1 MTPYA
6 SSEELETE
14 LLAFL
19 RHFLES
25 DDGATAAAGL
35 ALVDGPAILELAV
48 ANPNATV
55 HADLK
60 ARTASAGRADEAGA
74 RVSIT
79 AEGLHNLL
87 LDRLGPVEISRLFEE
102 DDLQL
107 EGPPQALAGL
117 LLSAE
122 ALRRHYEASL
132 EERGRTDLLASPTP
146 EIGGIWESDE
156 PPPRVFGVRRQWQP
170 EKSSRAQKV

>member
-1 MTPYA
+1 MSPYA
-6 SSEELETE
+6 SGDELETE

-19 RHFLES
+19 QRFLDSE
-25 DDGATAAAGL
+25 DGAAAAAGL
-35 ALVDGPAILELAV
+35 ALVEGPAVLELAV
-48 ANPNATV
+48 ADPNATV

-60 ARTASAGRADEAGA
+60 ARTAAAGRADEAGA
-74 RVSIT
+74 RVCIT

-87 LDRLGPVEISRLFEE
+87 LDRLGPIEISRLFEE

-132 EERGRTDLLASPTP
+132 EERGRTDLLASPAP
-146 EIGGIWESDE
+146 EIGGIWESDQ
-156 PPPRVFGVRRQWQP
+156 PPPRVFGVRRPWQP